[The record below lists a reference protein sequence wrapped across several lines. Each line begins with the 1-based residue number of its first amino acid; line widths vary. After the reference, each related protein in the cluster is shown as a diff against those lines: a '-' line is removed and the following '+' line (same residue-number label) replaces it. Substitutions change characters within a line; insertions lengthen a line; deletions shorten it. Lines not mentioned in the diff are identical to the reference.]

1 MLNLS
6 CGVGHL
12 VIIDVLFG
20 SIRFLR
26 EKKNQPIWS
35 FVKTWFCNGVHLGSL
50 IDKKSL
56 TFLEGHIMNIP
67 IKENSII
74 HAHAVSHKIFEILAN
89 QKAKLTLASMLNF

>member
-1 MLNLS
+1 MLNLC
-6 CGVGHL
+6 CGIGHL

-26 EKKNQPIWS
+26 KKIPIWS
-35 FVKTWFCNGVHLGSL
+35 FVKTWFCNGVHLGFL

-89 QKAKLTLASMLNF
+89 QKAKLALASMLNF